1 MAPRAGNLWHRVAF
15 YEKSSTRDSYGAS
28 SDSWALS
35 FSTRGEIRY
44 YGGNRTLSSEEKFYS
59 KSMEL
64 IIRYRSDVVETM
76 KVLIDGGTDYYVITY
91 IEPVGRN
98 ESLRITLE
106 KENA

>member
-1 MAPRAGNLWHRVAF
+1 MRAGNAWHRVAF
-15 YEKSSTRDSYGAS
+15 YAKTSVRDDYGAS

-44 YGGNRTLSSEEKFYS
+44 YGGSRTISSEEKFYS

-76 KVLIDGGTDYYVITY
+76 KVLVDGGTDYYVITY

-98 ESLRITLE
+98 MDLRITLE